1 MRRLPISLQSLVIQC
16 IALIAA
22 GLLFYLVQ
30 RAAVYKP
37 ALWQFVLVQGA
48 VAAFASMLL
57 RQPAWWPPLHF
68 FFFPAILLAGPVTL
82 PPWLYLAAFMTLALF
97 YWSSF
102 RTRVPLY
109 LSDRKAWQ
117 SVVPLL
123 PPDRGFRF
131 IDVGS
136 GLGGVPLYLES
147 RFPLG
152 RFFGTEIAPAPW
164 LISQMRAR
172 LRRSG
177 VTFMRRDYTTLDLAE
192 YDVVFAFL
200 SPAAMPALWQQAQ
213 NQMKPGS
220 LFISLSFGVPTRAP
234 DHEISLAAGERHTL
248 YAWKMCDEMP

>member
-1 MRRLPISLQSLVIQC
+1 MKRLPISLQSLAVQC

-22 GLLFYLVQ
+22 GLLSYLVQ
-30 RAAVYKP
+30 LGAVFKP
-37 ALWQFVLVQGA
+37 ALWQFVMVQSA
-48 VAAFASMLL
+48 VAAFVSILL

-68 FFFPAILLAGPVTL
+68 IFFPAILLAGSVAL

-109 LSDRKAWQ
+109 LSDHKAWQ
-117 SVVPLL
+117 AIVPLL
-123 PPDRGFRF
+123 PRDRVFQF

-136 GLGGVPLYLES
+136 GLGGVPLYLEP

-152 RFFGTEIAPAPW
+152 RFVGTEIAPAPW
-164 LISQMRAR
+164 LISQVRAR
-172 LRRSG
+172 LGRSR
-177 VTFMRRDYTTLDLAE
+177 VIFMRRDYTTLNLAE

-220 LFISLSFGVPTRAP
+220 LFISLSFGVQTRAP

-248 YAWKMCDEMP
+248 YAWKMCDETP